1 MSFPSNLSQIVGQI
15 FSKSSQLLLN
25 FFLRVVA
32 FVVGSSHE
40 SVPKVDDLPLDH
52 VFPGLTFQSGRPKA
66 VLGAQVPQNCL
77 TLVDHTFQIRKVW
90 KVQPKGWLYL
100 QPFVPVVVGR
110 SSKGVL
116 DVVEG
121 DAGVAEK
128 VANCTLSQI

>member
-1 MSFPSNLSQIVGQI
+1 MGAFRQIVGQI
-15 FSKSSQLLLN
+15 FSESRQLLLN
-25 FFLRVVA
+25 FLLRVVA
-32 FVVGSSHE
+32 FVVRSPHE
-40 SVPKVDDLPLDH
+40 SVPQIDNFPFDH
-52 VFPGLTFQSGRPKA
+52 VLPGLTFQSGRPKTK
-66 VLGAQVPQNCL
+66 LGA
-77 TLVDHTFQIRKVW
+77 
-90 KVQPKGWLYL
+90 